1 MALFRIVR
9 GAPLPAAE
17 AWRRLTD
24 WHAHAAL
31 VPLTRATAVTA
42 GPVRTGSRFTMRTGI
57 GPVGFDDP
65 MEVVHCVPP
74 GAGGAGDDGPEA
86 GGPDAGRPG
95 AGGLEAGRPE
105 AGTGVCRLEK
115 RGRVITGWAE
125 IEVRPTAPGAVRVT
139 WTEEVRVRGLPR
151 MCDAVVARAGRLLF
165 GRALSGLLA
174 DN

>member
-1 MALFRIVR
+1 MAQFRIVR
-9 GAPLPAAE
+9 GAPLSAAD

-24 WHAHAAL
+24 WPAHAAL
-31 VPLTRATAVTA
+31 VPLTRATAMSG

-65 MEVVHCVPP
+65 MEVVRCEPP
-74 GAGGAGDDGPEA
+74 EPDGGAGGVP
-86 GGPDAGRPG
+86 PS
-95 AGGLEAGRPE
+95 GL
-105 AGTGVCRLEK
+105 CRLEK
-115 RGRVITGWAE
+115 RGRVVAGWAE
-125 IEVRPTAPGAVRVT
+125 IEVRETSPGAVRVT

-151 MCDAVVARAGRLLF
+151 ALDPVVARAGRLLF